1 MPLCAPVPNWIQE
14 ILDDLKTHEIW
25 DETVRIG
32 SCSLEFVPDHFK
44 MQQMR
49 KEAVRIGPLKFV
61 LDYFLTQEILT
72 EQRVSAP
79 TYFLQWMCNEGV
91 TVVPSDLKNI
101 PDNFKTQETCND
113 ALFGESYLLQNVHD
127 GFVTK
132 EVVDDDDYC
141 NNDEHFECY
150 ISYKQRLYARH
161 GRTRYTKS
169 CHLKQGTLIDTK
181 IGLFQKMRK
190 KMAKEKFI
198 KRKCTKHS
206 CRLLSIR

>member
-1 MPLCAPVPNWIQE
+1 MISRLMRYETKQYALGHAHWNLSPTTSRCSRCAKKQYVSDHWNLFSIAFW
-14 ILDDLKTHEIW
+14 LKKCI
-25 DETVRIG
+25 
-32 SCSLEFVPDHFK
+32 
-44 MQQMR
+44 
-49 KEAVRIGPLKFV
+49 
-61 LDYFLTQEILT
+61 T

-79 TYFLQWMCNEGV
+79 TYFLQWLCNEGV